1 MSSKATPSVL
11 KSPNLHVIFGITLTA
26 VMGVA
31 SIAPALPVIARSLGI
46 STDQIGLLITFYS
59 LPGIFLVPVM
69 GFLADRIGRK
79 VILIPS
85 LLVFGIFGTACAFT
99 TSFEWLLVF
108 RALQGLGSASLG
120 LLNITLIG
128 DLFEGNRRAT
138 AMGYN
143 GSVLSIGTASY
154 PAIGGAL
161 ATLGWFYPF
170 YLSLLAIPVG
180 LFAFYTLKEE
190 PVQNGMP
197 LGDYFRSVK
206 NALRSRKVI
215 ALYAGIFLTFIMLYG
230 TYLTFFPV
238 LLDEKFGRSSFLIGL
253 ILSGSSLVTAVTS
266 SQLGNLTR
274 RFSEQ
279 GLILTSSILYL
290 IIFLMIPSINNI
302 WMFLFPVA
310 LFGLAQ
316 GINIPSVLNL
326 LTGHAS
332 PDYRAVF
339 LSVNWM
345 VVRSAQSLGPY
356 LLGLVYVYIN
366 LSGTF
371 YFSVAMAFLFILVNL
386 FLLYPTRRGR

>member
-1 MSSKATPSVL
+1 
-11 KSPNLHVIFGITLTA
+11 
-26 VMGVA
+26 MGVA
-31 SIAPALPVIARSLGI
+31 SIAPALPQIARSLDI
-46 STDQIGLLITFYS
+46 STNQIGLLITFYAV
-59 LPGIFLVPVM
+59 PGIFLTPIM
-69 GFLADRIGRK
+69 GFMADRIGRK

-85 LLVFGIFGTACAFT
+85 LFVFGIFGTACAFA
-99 TSFEWLLVF
+99 TSFEWLLFF
-108 RALQGLGSASLG
+108 RVLQGFGSASLG
-120 LLNITLIG
+120 LMNITLIG
-128 DLFEGNRRAT
+128 DLFKGNRRAT

-143 GSVLSIGTASY
+143 GSVLSMGTASY

-161 ATLGWFYPF
+161 ATFGWFYPF

-180 LFAFYTLKEE
+180 IYAIFTLKTL
-190 PVQNGMP
+190 PVENGMP
-197 LGDYFRSVK
+197 LREYFHSLK
-206 NALRSRKVI
+206 KAIKSKKVI

-238 LLDEKFGRSSFLIGL
+238 LLDENFGKSSFLIGL
-253 ILSGSSLVTAVTS
+253 ILSGSSLVTAATS

-279 GLILTSSILYL
+279 GLILCASVIYL
-290 IIFLMIPSINNI
+290 FIFLMIPNISNI
-302 WMFLFPVA
+302 WFLIIPVA

-326 LTGHAS
+326 LTGHAP
-332 PDYRAVF
+332 PDYRAAF

-356 LLGLVYVYIN
+356 LLGLVYVYVN

-371 YFSVAMAFLFILVNL
+371 YFSVGMAFLFILVNM
-386 FLLYPTRRGR
+386 FMLYPTRGRKG